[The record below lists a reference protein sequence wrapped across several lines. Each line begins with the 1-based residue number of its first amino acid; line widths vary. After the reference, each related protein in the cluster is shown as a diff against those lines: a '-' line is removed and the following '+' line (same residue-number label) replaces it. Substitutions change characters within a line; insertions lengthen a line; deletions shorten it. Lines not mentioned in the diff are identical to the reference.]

1 MKAIE
6 EIVREQQEF
15 FKKGKTYSYEF
26 RKEQLDKLRTSIKSH
41 EQELLDALK
50 KDLNKP
56 AFEAYG
62 TEIGLVLDELSFVR
76 RHLKKWMKPERVHTS
91 LVNFPSKSRIFKDPY
106 GVALIMSPW
115 NYPVLLTLDPL
126 IGAIAAG
133 NCAAVKPSNY
143 SPNVSALI
151 KKMLEEIYPAEYVS
165 VIEGGREANQSLLS
179 QKFDYI
185 FFTGSVKV
193 GKLVMESASH
203 NLTPVSLE
211 LGGKS
216 PCIVDET
223 ADLEL
228 AAKRIVWGKYINA
241 GQTCVAPDYLL
252 VHEKVKD
259 ELLEKIVFTIK
270 KYYGPAPQAS
280 ESFPKIVNMKHYER
294 LMGLMGSGKV
304 IIGGNGD
311 AKRVQIAPTVLDEV
325 SWDSPVMQEE
335 IFGPILPVLTFSSM
349 KEAMELVNDR
359 PKPLACYYFT
369 RKSERERSLLQK
381 VSFGGGC
388 INDTIM
394 HLVSSHMPFGGV
406 GNSGM
411 GGYHGKDSFD
421 TFSHRKSILKKSSL
435 IDMPLRYPPYKDL
448 YFKMMKM
455 IMK

>member
-270 KYYGPAPQAS
+270 KFYGPAPQAS

>member
-1 MKAIE
+1 MLF
-6 EIVREQQEF
+6 RS
-15 FKKGKTYSYEF
+15 KGKTYSYEF

-270 KYYGPAPQAS
+270 KFYGPAPQAS

>member
-106 GVALIMSPW
+106 GVVLIMSPW

-270 KYYGPAPQAS
+270 KFYGPAPQAS

>member
-1 MKAIE
+1 MRQIE
-6 EIVREQQEF
+6 EIVSAQREYF
-15 FKKGKTYSYEF
+15 MRGKTLGADF
-26 RKEQLDKLRTSIKSH
+26 RKEQLDKLQAAVRKY
-41 EQELLDALK
+41 EQEFLDALK

-56 AFEAYG
+56 AFEGYG
-62 TEIGLVLDELSFVR
+62 TEIGLVLDELAYIK
-76 RHLKKWMKPERVHTS
+76 RHFKKWMKPERVHTS
-91 LVNFPSKSRIFKDPY
+91 LVNFPSVSRIYKDPY

-133 NCAAVKPSNY
+133 CCAVVKPSNY

-151 KKMLEEIYPAEYVS
+151 KKMLEEIYSQEYVA
-165 VIEGGREANQSLLS
+165 VIEGGREANQTLLT

-193 GKLVMESASH
+193 GKLVMESASK

-228 AAKRIVWGKYINA
+228 AAKRIVWGKYLNA

-252 VHEKVKD
+252 VHEKVKE
-259 ELLEKIVFTIK
+259 ELLEKILFHIK
-270 KYYGPAPQAS
+270 KSYGPAPQIS
-280 ESFPKIVNMKHYER
+280 ESFPKIVNGKHYER
-294 LMGLMGSGKV
+294 LMGLMGSGK
-304 IIGGNGD
+304 ILIGGTGSTE
-311 AKRVQIAPTVLDEV
+311 RCQIAPTVLDGVE
-325 SWDSPVMQEE
+325 WDSPVMQEE
-335 IFGPILPVLTFSSM
+335 IFGPILPVLTFATV
-349 KEAMELVNDR
+349 KEAVELVNAR

-369 RKSERERSLLQK
+369 SKKDREKTILQK

-388 INDTIM
+388 INDTVM

-421 TFSHRKSILKKSSL
+421 TFSHRKSVLKKSRL
-435 IDMPLRYPPYKDL
+435 IDMPLRYPPYKDF
-448 YFKMMKM
+448 YFKVMKK
-455 IMK
+455 ILK

>member
-76 RHLKKWMKPERVHTS
+76 RHLKNWMKPERVHTS

-165 VIEGGREANQSLLS
+165 VIEGGQEANQSLLS

-270 KYYGPAPQAS
+270 KFYGPAPQAS

>member
-91 LVNFPSKSRIFKDPY
+91 LVNSPSKSRIFKDPY

-151 KKMLEEIYPAEYVS
+151 KKMLEEIYPVEYVS

-228 AAKRIVWGKYINA
+228 TAKRIVWGKYINA

-435 IDMPLRYPPYKDL
+435 IDMPLRYPPYKDF

>member
-76 RHLKKWMKPERVHTS
+76 RHLKNWMKPERVHTS

-270 KYYGPAPQAS
+270 KFYGPAPQAS

>member
-252 VHEKVKD
+252 VPEKVKE

-270 KYYGPAPQAS
+270 KFYGPAPQAS

>member
-76 RHLKKWMKPERVHTS
+76 RHLKKWMRPERVHTS

-270 KYYGPAPQAS
+270 KFYGPAPQAS

>member
-1 MKAIE
+1 
-6 EIVREQQEF
+6 
-15 FKKGKTYSYEF
+15 
-26 RKEQLDKLRTSIKSH
+26 
-41 EQELLDALK
+41 
-50 KDLNKP
+50 
-56 AFEAYG
+56 
-62 TEIGLVLDELSFVR
+62 
-76 RHLKKWMKPERVHTS
+76 
-91 LVNFPSKSRIFKDPY
+91 
-106 GVALIMSPW
+106 
-115 NYPVLLTLDPL
+115 
-126 IGAIAAG
+126 
-133 NCAAVKPSNY
+133 
-143 SPNVSALI
+143 
-151 KKMLEEIYPAEYVS
+151 
-165 VIEGGREANQSLLS
+165 
-179 QKFDYI
+179 
-185 FFTGSVKV
+185 
-193 GKLVMESASH
+193 MESASH

-270 KYYGPAPQAS
+270 KFYGPAPQAS

-394 HLVSSHMPFGGV
+394 HLVSSHMPLP
-406 GNSGM
+406 
-411 GGYHGKDSFD
+411 
-421 TFSHRKSILKKSSL
+421 ILQNLLYQTEPSA
-435 IDMPLRYPPYKDL
+435 YK
-448 YFKMMKM
+448 
-455 IMK
+455 

>member
-216 PCIVDET
+216 PCIVDDTALYEEGIGSLSPSYSFVMMVDMERMVEQPET
-223 ADLEL
+223 YVRLIPNFFFRQ
-228 AAKRIVWGKYINA
+228 AKFFRHFILSI
-241 GQTCVAPDYLL
+241 QFTCVEEVVYPNLVLL
-252 VHEKVKD
+252 
-259 ELLEKIVFTIK
+259 
-270 KYYGPAPQAS
+270 
-280 ESFPKIVNMKHYER
+280 
-294 LMGLMGSGKV
+294 
-304 IIGGNGD
+304 
-311 AKRVQIAPTVLDEV
+311 
-325 SWDSPVMQEE
+325 
-335 IFGPILPVLTFSSM
+335 
-349 KEAMELVNDR
+349 
-359 PKPLACYYFT
+359 
-369 RKSERERSLLQK
+369 
-381 VSFGGGC
+381 
-388 INDTIM
+388 
-394 HLVSSHMPFGGV
+394 
-406 GNSGM
+406 
-411 GGYHGKDSFD
+411 
-421 TFSHRKSILKKSSL
+421 
-435 IDMPLRYPPYKDL
+435 YKG
-448 YFKMMKM
+448 
-455 IMK
+455 

>member
-76 RHLKKWMKPERVHTS
+76 RHLKNWMKPERVHTS

-259 ELLEKIVFTIK
+259 ELLEKIVFK
-270 KYYGPAPQAS
+270 GAS
-280 ESFPKIVNMKHYER
+280 VY
-294 LMGLMGSGKV
+294 
-304 IIGGNGD
+304 
-311 AKRVQIAPTVLDEV
+311 
-325 SWDSPVMQEE
+325 
-335 IFGPILPVLTFSSM
+335 
-349 KEAMELVNDR
+349 
-359 PKPLACYYFT
+359 
-369 RKSERERSLLQK
+369 
-381 VSFGGGC
+381 
-388 INDTIM
+388 
-394 HLVSSHMPFGGV
+394 
-406 GNSGM
+406 
-411 GGYHGKDSFD
+411 
-421 TFSHRKSILKKSSL
+421 
-435 IDMPLRYPPYKDL
+435 
-448 YFKMMKM
+448 
-455 IMK
+455 

>member
-1 MKAIE
+1 MRTIE
-6 EIVREQQEF
+6 ETIAEQRAF
-15 FKKGKTYSYEF
+15 FKKGKTYSYDF
-26 RKEQLDKLRTSIKSH
+26 RKEQLDKLRSVIKKY

-50 KDLNKP
+50 KDLGKP

-62 TEIGLVLDELSFVR
+62 TELGLVLDELAFVR

-91 LVNFPSKSRIFKDPY
+91 LVNFPSSSRIFKDPY
-106 GVALIMSPW
+106 GVTLIMSPW

-126 IGAIAAG
+126 IGALAAG
-133 NCAAVKPSNY
+133 NCADVKPSNY
-143 SPNVSALI
+143 SPHVSALL
-151 KKMLEEIYPAEYVS
+151 KKMLEETYPPEYVA

-259 ELLEKIVFTIK
+259 ELLEKIIFTIK
-270 KYYGPAPQAS
+270 KFFGPTPQMS
-280 ESFPKIVNMKHYER
+280 ESFPRIVNEKHYER
-294 LMGLMGSGKV
+294 LLGLMGSGKV
-304 IIGGNGD
+304 LIGGVGD
-311 AKRVQIAPTVLDEV
+311 AKRLQIAPTVLDEV
-325 SWDSPVMQEE
+325 EWESPVMQEE

-349 KEAMELVNDR
+349 KEAMELVNAR
-359 PKPLACYYFT
+359 AKPLACYYFT
-369 RKSERERSLLQK
+369 RKSDRERNLLQK

-388 INDTIM
+388 INDTVM

-421 TFSHRKSILKKSSL
+421 TFSHRKSILKKSRL
-435 IDMPLRYPPYKDL
+435 IDMPLRYPPYKDV
-448 YFKMMKM
+448 YFKLMKK
-455 IMK
+455 ILK